1 MFSFLYL
8 IGPGIISWLIC
19 RYFSSKKADG
29 HLFQA
34 ICEILAYSAVVM
46 ILTTVLL
53 EGSGDVSVEVLA
65 SGMLTVQYDTAA
77 LALSAA
83 LAAGIGV
90 LNAAGAGKI
99 KEYRRKFL
107 VAGVA
112 AAAALCIFVYG
123 TGAPTPDESLQVSTK
138 PVRINNVYYNSDVP
152 IYVNDSQEYF
162 IQARKLSEW
171 LGIIYEEKRVGLF
184 QTEYSLGTDKFRLNL
199 FQTEEGY
206 FKKNGELFI
215 SFSVLENMEGIQVKN
230 SPTLTDGSVRQV
242 LYIDNY
248 MQSFHYDWTQYTYV
262 AHALGGIEG
271 NAYTN
276 SLEAFTENYRAG
288 QRVFEADLR
297 LTGDGELVVVH
308 DLPENKNGEPMTQEE
323 FEEYKIQGKYTS
335 LTFKDLA
342 ELMKEHPDMYLVT
355 DTKETEKSQVI
366 KQFTY
371 IAEAGNQTDPEIL
384 QRIIPQIYNMEM
396 LDTVMSVYNWNS
408 MIYALYELED
418 FSESEVIDFAYQ
430 RGIGVITVEADKA
443 QNLFFQE
450 LYDRDIKVYMHTY
463 NTPEE
468 ETEMRQKGVW
478 GLYTDFL
485 LP

>member
-1 MFSFLYL
+1 
-8 IGPGIISWLIC
+8 
-19 RYFSSKKADG
+19 
-29 HLFQA
+29 
-34 ICEILAYSAVVM
+34 
-46 ILTTVLL
+46 
-53 EGSGDVSVEVLA
+53 
-65 SGMLTVQYDTAA
+65 
-77 LALSAA
+77 
-83 LAAGIGV
+83 
-90 LNAAGAGKI
+90 
-99 KEYRRKFL
+99 
-107 VAGVA
+107 
-112 AAAALCIFVYG
+112 
-123 TGAPTPDESLQVSTK
+123 
-138 PVRINNVYYNSDVP
+138 
-152 IYVNDSQEYF
+152 
-162 IQARKLSEW
+162 
-171 LGIIYEEKRVGLF
+171 
-184 QTEYSLGTDKFRLNL
+184 
-199 FQTEEGY
+199 
-206 FKKNGELFI
+206 
-215 SFSVLENMEGIQVKN
+215 
-230 SPTLTDGSVRQV
+230 
-242 LYIDNY
+242 
-248 MQSFHYDWTQYTYV
+248 
-262 AHALGGIEG
+262 
-271 NAYTN
+271 
-276 SLEAFTENYRAG
+276 
-288 QRVFEADLR
+288 
-297 LTGDGELVVVH
+297 
-308 DLPENKNGEPMTQEE
+308 MTQEE